1 MAEFK
6 AAKISDLLS
15 KRGIPV
21 QCGRQEVALF
31 LINGQVVAVSNYCP
45 HQHFSKL
52 HESPLEGT
60 VITCP
65 MHGWS
70 YDLATGKAVTGSGM
84 LRMFPARVANGFVF
98 VDVND
103 DAD

>member
-6 AAKISDLLS
+6 AARISDLNPQ
-15 KRGIPV
+15 RGMQV
-21 QCGRQEVALF
+21 QCGDEDVALF
-31 LINGQVVAVSNYCP
+31 LINDQVVAVSNYCP

-52 HESPLEGT
+52 HEGPLDGT

-70 YDLATGKAVTGSGM
+70 YDLSTGKSVIGSGV

-103 DAD
+103 DTD